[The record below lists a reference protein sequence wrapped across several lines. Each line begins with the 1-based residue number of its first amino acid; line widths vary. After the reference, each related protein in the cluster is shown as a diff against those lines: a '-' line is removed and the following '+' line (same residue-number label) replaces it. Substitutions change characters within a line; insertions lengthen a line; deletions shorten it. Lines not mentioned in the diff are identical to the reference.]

1 VEVMGR
7 LIALG
12 VIFAVGCA
20 RSLPT
25 RQSEIR
31 PLRQTGTAGA
41 TSAIQTIF
49 IILME
54 NRDWAEIVGSESA
67 PYTNGTLLP
76 QASYTDQYFN
86 PPNIHPSLPNYLWLE
101 AGDNFGVSN
110 DDNPEVNH
118 QATPDHLVS
127 YLEAVGVSWKTLS
140 RGDHRKRCPLVD
152 SGLYAP
158 KHNPFVYFDDTTD
171 GLDSQSRHCIT
182 SVRPYDELA
191 GDLASGNIAQYVFIT
206 PDNCHDMHDLLG
218 CETPDP
224 ILNGDLWL
232 SREVP
237 NILASDAYNN
247 NGALFITWDEGT
259 GLSDGPIG
267 MIVLSPLA
275 IGGGYHN
282 AVYYTH
288 SSFLRTAEEVFN
300 VGPLLGDAA
309 NANSL
314 SDLFATYP

>member
-1 VEVMGR
+1 
-7 LIALG
+7 
-12 VIFAVGCA
+12 
-20 RSLPT
+20 
-25 RQSEIR
+25 
-31 PLRQTGTAGA
+31 
-41 TSAIQTIF
+41 
-49 IILME
+49 
-54 NRDWAEIVGSESA
+54 
-67 PYTNGTLLP
+67 
-76 QASYTDQYFN
+76 
-86 PPNIHPSLPNYLWLE
+86 
-101 AGDNFGVSN
+101 
-110 DDNPEVNH
+110 
-118 QATPDHLVS
+118 
-127 YLEAVGVSWKTLS
+127 
-140 RGDHRKRCPLVD
+140 
-152 SGLYAP
+152 
-158 KHNPFVYFDDTTD
+158 
-171 GLDSQSRHCIT
+171 
-182 SVRPYDELA
+182 
-191 GDLASGNIAQYVFIT
+191 
-206 PDNCHDMHDLLG
+206 LLG

-275 IGGGYHN
+275 VGGGYHN